1 MKDEILQIK
10 NYIDEIDVHGSSE
23 NFEYDFCPFLQ
34 NILDNY
40 TAKQHD
46 DFVKE
51 IFNSEDQHLYFIA
64 RFLDFTDYDMKGK
77 YESSY
82 VFCECFSKING
93 VEYLKCLYINLELH
107 LMQKKCFKE
116 GLTLSLDDIVNNLYL
131 LINHLRDKNSIDRCL
146 EIIENLKN

>member
-1 MKDEILQIK
+1 MKDELIQIK
-10 NYIDEIDVHGSSE
+10 NYIDEIDAHGTSE
-23 NFEYDFCPFLQ
+23 HFEYDFCPFLQ
-34 NILDNY
+34 NILD
-40 TAKQHD
+40 TCTVKQHD

-51 IFNSEDQHLYFIA
+51 IFNSEDQHLYLIA

-82 VFCECFSKING
+82 VFCECFSKIDG
-93 VEYLKCLYINLELH
+93 VEYLECLYINLELH
-107 LMQKKCFKE
+107 LMQKKFFKE

-146 EIIENLKN
+146 EIIENLKD